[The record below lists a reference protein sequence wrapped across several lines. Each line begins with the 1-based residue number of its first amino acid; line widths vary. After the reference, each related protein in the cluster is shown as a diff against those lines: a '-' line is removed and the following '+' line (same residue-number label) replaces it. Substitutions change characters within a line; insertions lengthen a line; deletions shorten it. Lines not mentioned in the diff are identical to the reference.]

1 MMKKYIALCALL
13 TISFSV
19 LAEEGMWLPML
30 LKQLEGDMQKN
41 GLKLSAEDIYSI
53 NKSSLKDAVVHFNGG
68 CTGQLVSTKGLLITN
83 HHCGF
88 SAISFLSTIEND
100 YLKNGFWAYKMED
113 EKPAAGLV
121 VTFII
126 NIEDVTAKIAPSLN
140 DKMTTAERSKVIKEL
155 SSKLE
160 REAVAGTHYEASV
173 KPFFYG
179 NDFYLFTTETF
190 KDIRLVGTPPSS
202 IGNFGGETDNWV
214 WPRHNGDFS
223 MFRIYAGKDNKP
235 AAYSKDNVPYV
246 PRSHFTISTAGVKE
260 GAFTMV
266 YGFPG
271 TTQEYLPSY
280 AVDLIQNV
288 QDPNRVAIR
297 GERVDIIDQAM
308 RSNDTIRLE
317 YAAKTQ
323 RLRNAYKKWDGE
335 MAGLKKYDAVGKKQK
350 QEADFIYW
358 TSMNADGKKY
368 QSVLNDFKSVYQQY
382 KPLSNAVD
390 YTNEAAFG
398 IEILTYAKLYG
409 KLSAMCA
416 IDSMPDSLITKEA
429 DRLLKSS
436 VGYFKNYR
444 VSVDKKVFTAL
455 MKMYCDSVDGAFKP
469 EYVKE
474 QQKKFNNDYNAYA
487 DYVFSKSFMTNYQDV
502 EKMLTNFKRKSAK
515 KINSDPAYALYYAI
529 AKNYDALAAEKIIP
543 LNDSIARLQRNY
555 MQAQRLF
562 QKDKMF
568 YPDANS
574 TLRFTFGNV
583 KGYYPRDGVYYKPI
597 TTLSGIMEKRDDT
610 NDDFV
615 VPAKLKTLFDN
626 KDFGRYEVNG
636 DVPVAFI
643 ATNHTTGG
651 NSGSPVLNA
660 NGELIGTNF
669 DRVWEGT
676 MSDIMYDP
684 SRCRNISLD
693 VRYTLFIIDKFAG
706 AKNLI
711 DEMDIK
717 W

>member
-1 MMKKYIALCALL
+1 MIKRGIALCAL
-13 TISFSV
+13 IVVSFSAF
-19 LAEEGMWLPML
+19 AEEGMWLPIM
-30 LKQLEGDMQKN
+30 LKQLEGDMQNK
-41 GLKLSAEDIYSI
+41 GLKLSVEDIYSI
-53 NKSSLKDAVVHFNGG
+53 NQGSLKDAVTLFNGG
-68 CTGQLVSTKGLLITN
+68 CTAELVSTKGLLLTN

-88 SAISFLSTIEND
+88 SAISSLSTIEND

-113 EKPAAGLV
+113 EKPAAGVV

-126 NIEDVTAKIAPSLN
+126 SIEDVTAKISPSLN
-140 DKMTTAERSKVIKEL
+140 DKMTASERAKVIKEL
-155 SSKLE
+155 SSKIE
-160 REAVAGTHYEASV
+160 SEAVAGTHYEAAV

-179 NDFYLFTTETF
+179 NDFYLFITETF
-190 KDIRLVGTPPSS
+190 KDIRLVGAPPSS
-202 IGNFGGETDNWV
+202 IGNYGGETDNWM
-214 WPRHNGDFS
+214 WPRHTGDFS

-235 AAYSKDNVPYV
+235 AAYSKKNVPFV

-260 GAFTMV
+260 GDFTMV

-297 GERVDIIDQAM
+297 AERIEIIDQAM

-317 YAAKTQ
+317 YAAKTR
-323 RLRNAYKKWDGE
+323 RLANAYKKWDGE
-335 MAGLKKYDAVGKKQK
+335 MTGLKKNDAVGKKQK
-350 QEADFIYW
+350 QEVNFIYW
-358 TSMNADGKKY
+358 TDMNAEGKKY
-368 QSVLNDFKSVYQQY
+368 QSVLNDFKSVYKQY
-382 KPLSNAVD
+382 TPLSNAVD

-409 KLSAMCA
+409 KLVAMCA

-429 DRLLKSS
+429 DKLLKSS
-436 VGYFKNYR
+436 IGYFKNYR
-444 VSVDKKVFTAL
+444 PAIDKKVFAAL
-455 MKMYCDSVDGAFKP
+455 IKMYCDSVDASIKP
-469 EYVKE
+469 EYVKD
-474 QQKKFNNDYNAYA
+474 QQKKFNYDYNAYA
-487 DYVFSKSFMTNYQDV
+487 ADVFAKSFMTSYEGV
-502 EKMLTNFKRKSAK
+502 EKVLTNFKRKSVK
-515 KINSDPAYALYYAI
+515 KINNDPAYALYYSI
-529 AKNYDALAAEKIIP
+529 AKKYEVIAAEKIIP

-555 MQAQRLF
+555 MQAQRMF
-562 QKDKMF
+562 QKDKLF

-574 TLRFTFGNV
+574 TLRITYGKV
-583 KGYYPRDGVYYKPI
+583 KGYYPRDGVYYQPI
-597 TTLSGIMEKRDDT
+597 TTLNGLMEKNDPA
-610 NDDFV
+610 NDDFE
-615 VPAKLKTLFDN
+615 VPAKLKTLYDN
-626 KDFGRYEVNG
+626 KDYGRYEVNG

-660 NGELIGTNF
+660 NGELIGTNY

-684 SRCRNISLD
+684 NRCRNISLD